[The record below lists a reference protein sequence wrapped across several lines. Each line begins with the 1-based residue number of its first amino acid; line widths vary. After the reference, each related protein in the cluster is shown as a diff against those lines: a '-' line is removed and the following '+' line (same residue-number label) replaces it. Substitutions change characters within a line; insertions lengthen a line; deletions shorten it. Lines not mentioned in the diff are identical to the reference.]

1 MAEQEA
7 VLGGEEGVAAA
18 AREVAAKAAA
28 GEGGEQWAADT
39 TVQGRWVED
48 ATVQG
53 RWVEDATEGVETAG
67 MATVDTVDTPGR

>member
-39 TVQGRWVED
+39 TVQGRWVE
-48 ATVQG
+48 
-53 RWVEDATEGVETAG
+53 
-67 MATVDTVDTPGR
+67 